1 MVAAGIIAAP
11 EPAAEASPAA
21 PDTAPAAVP
30 PSDTPVTEAAPA
42 APAAPVG
49 QPAAPDSRV
58 AALMAREADLLNQRQ
73 AFEAEKAAIRQQIQA
88 ELQTE
93 AARQLKLNPIDF
105 IKRLSPDRPPHELA
119 EDLWY
124 GSYPEHAP
132 PEYKAK
138 QAQRTVSVY
147 QTEKE
152 RVQAELEQMTKRQ
165 SETKAQQEAMEQERA
180 YVAGLQSYV
189 SAVPDSYSRTKHLA
203 AQKPDKAVE
212 LMYDAAVRFASQ
224 HNRVPTTEEA
234 TQVVEQYLDGIG
246 YTVPVATPPIA
257 TTPAAPTVS
266 APAMSLRNSNSAAQ
280 PALAPV
286 DPNDPAV
293 LRRRAL
299 EAAGLPTDLFDR

>member
-11 EPAAEASPAA
+11 EPAPAPPA
-21 PDTAPAAVP
+21 TPDTVPAAVP
-30 PSDTPVTEAAPA
+30 ASDTPVTQAEPA
-42 APAAPVG
+42 ASAG
-49 QPAAPDSRV
+49 QSAAPDSRV

-73 AFEAEKAAIRQQIQA
+73 AFEAEKAAIRQQIQS

-189 SAVPDSYSRTKHLA
+189 SAVPDSFSRTKHLA

-246 YTVPVATPPIA
+246 YTVPAAAPIA

-280 PALAPV
+280 SGLAQP
-286 DPNDPAV
+286 DPSDPAV